1 MSVTKQ
7 RETKELLDRFK
18 SFLSYDPHSGNI
30 VFTDTRYG
38 AVKIG
43 QLVGYFDRGYI
54 RFYHRQGQYMVHRVA
69 WALYYNK
76 WPEHTID
83 HINRDGSDNRI
94 ENLRDVTQAINN
106 TNKSAYKPRLPTVEI
121 RSIVENDQGKI
132 SA

>member
-1 MSVTKQ
+1 MIVTKQ
-7 RETKELLDRFK
+7 RETQELLGELK
-18 SFLSYDPHSGNI
+18 AFLLYDPLSGNI

-43 QLVGYFDRGYI
+43 QLAGYVSKKDGYG
-54 RFYHRQGQYMVHRVA
+54 RLYHKGKLYLTHRIA

-106 TNKSAYKPRLPTVEI
+106 TNKSAYKPRLPTVE
-121 RSIVENDQGKI
+121 NDQVKFCC
-132 SA
+132 